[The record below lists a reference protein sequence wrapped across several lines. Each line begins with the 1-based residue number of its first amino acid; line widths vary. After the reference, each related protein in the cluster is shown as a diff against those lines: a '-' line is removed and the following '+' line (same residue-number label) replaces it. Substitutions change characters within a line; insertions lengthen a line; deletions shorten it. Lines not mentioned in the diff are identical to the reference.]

1 LARKVVRG
9 KFAFLALFK
18 EPRSGAC
25 WRPSS
30 VLESA
35 FRMKKLALGAVIG
48 MTLLTAAAQAADSQP
63 PAVVKP
69 LITEPLSGIPG
80 KEVTVLTVEYLP
92 GGASLPH
99 RHDADVFVYV
109 LEGAVVMQVDGK
121 PQVTVRKGETFRESP
136 TDIHRQSMN
145 ASKTEPAKFVVFM
158 VKDQGKPATRPLEG
172 T

>member
-1 LARKVVRG
+1 MNKLVI
-9 KFAFLALFK
+9 
-18 EPRSGAC
+18 GA
-25 WRPSS
+25 
-30 VLESA
+30 
-35 FRMKKLALGAVIG
+35 ALGMA
-48 MTLLTAAAQAADSQP
+48 LLGTVSQAADSQT

-69 LITEPLSGIPG
+69 LMTEPLTGIPG

-121 PQVTVRKGETFRESP
+121 QPVTVRKGETFRETP
-136 TDIHRQSMN
+136 ADIHRQSTN

-172 T
+172 G